1 MDLTASQETL
11 GKEPGQ
17 DLREGVYTLPVLHAL
32 GGPRGPELREI
43 LRDGPPSGERV
54 DRALEIVRAPGHLAR
69 ARSAVIGEV
78 DRAHGLTARLPD
90 AAARGCRGTRGA
102 RADARAIAPRGRRA
116 EREGR
121 GRLLESALLGKT
133 FTSVETYYQS
143 YGVVLAVLI
152 AGVGL
157 VAVAFGAARL
167 IAPRRPVGDKL
178 LTYEC
183 GIDPVGE
190 GWSQS
195 QVRYY
200 VYGFL
205 FVIFDVESVFLF
217 PWARIFESLGYQAV
231 VEMAIFIG
239 ILAVGL
245 LYAWRKG
252 VLRWA

>member
-1 MDLTASQETL
+1 MILL
-11 GKEPGQ
+11 G
-17 DLREGVYTLPVLHAL
+17 
-32 GGPRGPELREI
+32 
-43 LRDGPPSGERV
+43 S
-54 DRALEIVRAPGHLAR
+54 ALEN
-69 ARSAVIGEV
+69 S
-78 DRAHGLTARLPD
+78 
-90 AAARGCRGTRGA
+90 
-102 RADARAIAPRGRRA
+102 
-116 EREGR
+116 
-121 GRLLESALLGKT
+121 

-167 IAPRRPVGDKL
+167 IAPRRPLPAKL

-200 VYGFL
+200 VFGFL

-217 PWARIFESLGYQAV
+217 PWAGIFERLGYQAV
-231 VEMAIFIG
+231 VEMAIFVG
-239 ILAVGL
+239 ILAIGL
-245 LYAWRKG
+245 LYSWRKG
-252 VLRWA
+252 VLKWA

>member
-1 MDLTASQETL
+1 M
-11 GKEPGQ
+11 
-17 DLREGVYTLPVLHAL
+17 
-32 GGPRGPELREI
+32 
-43 LRDGPPSGERV
+43 
-54 DRALEIVRAPGHLAR
+54 
-69 ARSAVIGEV
+69 
-78 DRAHGLTARLPD
+78 
-90 AAARGCRGTRGA
+90 
-102 RADARAIAPRGRRA
+102 
-116 EREGR
+116 
-121 GRLLESALLGKT
+121 LESALLEKT

-143 YGVVLAVLI
+143 YGVVLGVLV

-157 VAVAFGAARL
+157 VAVAFLASRL
-167 IAPRRPVGDKL
+167 IAPSRPIGGKL

-217 PWARIFESLGYQAV
+217 PWAGIFESLGYQAV

-252 VLRWA
+252 VLRWV

>member
-1 MDLTASQETL
+1 MS
-11 GKEPGQ
+11 
-17 DLREGVYTLPVLHAL
+17 
-32 GGPRGPELREI
+32 
-43 LRDGPPSGERV
+43 
-54 DRALEIVRAPGHLAR
+54 
-69 ARSAVIGEV
+69 
-78 DRAHGLTARLPD
+78 
-90 AAARGCRGTRGA
+90 
-102 RADARAIAPRGRRA
+102 
-116 EREGR
+116 
-121 GRLLESALLGKT
+121 
-133 FTSVETYYQS
+133 TYYDQ
-143 YGVVLAVLI
+143 YGVVLAVAT
-152 AGVGL
+152 AGVLL
-157 VAVAFGAARL
+157 VAVAFTAGRL
-167 IAPRRPVGDKL
+167 IAPSRPGVGDKL

-217 PWARIFESLGYQAV
+217 PWARVLEDIGTAAV